1 MHSPDEPQQ
10 SSDDPLETVQPQ
22 PPSPPKRILV
32 VEDDAVS
39 RHYLVRILEKAGY
52 EPVPAQQT
60 GQALRI
66 LMHETIDLVLA
77 DIMMPVMDGIEMV
90 RIIRQNP
97 QCDRVPVLM
106 CSALRDRQHVA
117 TAASLDIQGYL
128 IKPIDRQAL
137 LDRVAAVL
145 KDNEKP

>member
-1 MHSPDEPQQ
+1 MLNDQIE
-10 SSDDPLETVQPQ
+10 
-22 PPSPPKRILV
+22 ILV

-39 RHYLVRILEKAGY
+39 RYYLVKILEKAGY

-66 LMHETIDLVLA
+66 LTHEPIDLVLA

-97 QCDRVPVLM
+97 QCNRVPVLM
-106 CSALRDRQHVA
+106 CSALRDRQHVM

-128 IKPIDRQAL
+128 LKPIDRQLL

-145 KDNEKP
+145 KDYEKP

>member
-1 MHSPDEPQQ
+1 MHSTDEPQQ
-10 SSDDPLETVQPQ
+10 SANDLPETVQPQ
-22 PPSPPKRILV
+22 PPTLPKRILV

-39 RHYLVRILEKAGY
+39 RYYLVKILEKAGY

-66 LMHETIDLVLA
+66 LTHEPIDLVLA

-97 QCDRVPVLM
+97 QCNRVPVLM
-106 CSALRDRQHVA
+106 CSALRDRQHVM

-128 IKPIDRQAL
+128 LKPIDRQLL

-145 KDNEKP
+145 KDYEKP

>member
-10 SSDDPLETVQPQ
+10 PSDAPLETVPPQ

-39 RHYLVRILEKAGY
+39 RYYLVKILEKAGY

-66 LMHETIDLVLA
+66 LTHETIDLVLA

-97 QCDRVPVLM
+97 HCGRVPILM
-106 CSALRDRQHVA
+106 CSALRERHHVM

-128 IKPIDRQAL
+128 IKPVDRQAL

-145 KDNEKP
+145 KDYAQP

>member
-1 MHSPDEPQQ
+1 MNSIDAPQQ
-10 SSDDPLETVQPQ
+10 SPDDTPEAVQPQ

-39 RHYLVRILEKAGY
+39 RYYLVKILEKAGY

-66 LMHETIDLVLA
+66 LTHEPIDLVLA

-106 CSALRDRQHVA
+106 CSALRDRQHVM

-128 IKPIDRQAL
+128 VKPIDRQIL
-137 LDRVAAVL
+137 LERVATVL
-145 KDNEKP
+145 KDYEKP